1 MHSCENGAPVFPNM
15 KFTSTASCSCRS
27 FGTFTFTGKHV
38 QLYYLPGGMY
48 SIAISEIFDSMQLTA
63 SYLRA
68 QLGVNANTLF
78 YLGIK
83 EDMLQIWNIK
93 SVAKTELV
101 SRLVQILA
109 QDVTVKKALCLME
122 LLASVK

>member
-1 MHSCENGAPVFPNM
+1 
-15 KFTSTASCSCRS
+15 
-27 FGTFTFTGKHV
+27 
-38 QLYYLPGGMY
+38 MY